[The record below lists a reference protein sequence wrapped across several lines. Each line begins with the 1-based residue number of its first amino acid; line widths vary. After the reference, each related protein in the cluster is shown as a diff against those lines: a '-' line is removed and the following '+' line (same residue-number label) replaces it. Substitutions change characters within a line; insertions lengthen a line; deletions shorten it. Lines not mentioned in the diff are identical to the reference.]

1 MNKIL
6 CHKIILSS
14 YVNCY
19 FKLPQVAMLI
29 STLFV
34 ARLRRDTT
42 KFIKQFAAEIFEPTY
57 CRLATLHIKIPSKY
71 LHLPIWVYTC
81 IYWCRHIGFAS
92 HSIDLL
98 RFVLF
103 TETNSLNHLQTKA
116 LKKLSRSILT
126 LVLKIR
132 RRKNCIKCI
141 C

>member
-1 MNKIL
+1 M
-6 CHKIILSS
+6 
-14 YVNCY
+14 NCY
-19 FKLPQVAMLI
+19 LKLPQVAMPI

-57 CRLATLHIKIPSKY
+57 CRLATLLIKIPSKY
-71 LHLPIWVYTC
+71 LHLSIWDYTC
-81 IYWCRHIGFAS
+81 IYSFYIRCKTYVPTLICRHIGFAS